1 MNNNLKI
8 MDELELLQNIDKKL
22 SVILVL
28 IIQEKY
34 KKSNEVDKKSP
45 QKVEILLAE
54 LGFKA
59 PEIARL
65 LNKKVAAVQKAIQ
78 RARK

>member
-1 MNNNLKI
+1 MNEI
-8 MDELELLQNIDKKL
+8 ELLKNIDKKL
-22 SVILVL
+22 FAILAL
-28 IIQEKY
+28 ITQDRY
-34 KKSNEVDKKSP
+34 KKSDEAGKKSP

-54 LGFKA
+54 LGFTA

-65 LNKKVAAVQKAIQ
+65 LNKKVSAVQKAIQ

>member
-1 MNNNLKI
+1 

-22 SVILVL
+22 SIILAL
-28 IIQEKY
+28 MIQERY

-54 LGFKA
+54 FGFRA

-65 LNKKVAAVQKAIQ
+65 LNKKIPAVQKALQ

>member
-1 MNNNLKI
+1 
-8 MDELELLQNIDKKL
+8 MDEIELLKNIDKKL
-22 SVILVL
+22 SAIIAL
-28 IIQEKY
+28 IIQDGY
-34 KKSNEVDKKSP
+34 KKSEEADKKLP

-54 LGFKA
+54 LGFNA

-65 LNKKVAAVQKAIQ
+65 LNKKVSAVQKAIQ